1 MIIGNT
7 LDLATIEKIVFEG
20 EKIQIEEEVIYD
32 LKSSFE
38 FLKEF
43 SNDCGS
49 INWDKLIAYN
59 SAADKPKKPKQPS
72 AAKKPRVTKVKS
84 TPAV

>member
-43 SNDCGS
+43 SRNRVIYG
-49 INWDKLIAYN
+49 INTGFGPMAQYRVDDADLAKLQYKIN
-59 SAADKPKKPKQPS
+59 
-72 AAKKPRVTKVKS
+72 
-84 TPAV
+84 